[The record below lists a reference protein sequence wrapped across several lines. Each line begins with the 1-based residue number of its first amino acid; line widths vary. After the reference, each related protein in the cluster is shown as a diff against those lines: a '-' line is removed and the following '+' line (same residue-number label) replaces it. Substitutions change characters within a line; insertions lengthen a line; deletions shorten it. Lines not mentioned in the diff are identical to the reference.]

1 MTLTAQFALLLQELH
16 NQCSDIRGTVIATSE
31 GFILAAAGLLND
43 ESAAATSVHIT
54 QVIEQHLSLLQ
65 PSSCREVM
73 IWTDEGLWYIMRLP
87 DEHVLM
93 TLAGADCSAGM
104 LRLVT
109 RVVDESIAAIMAQAR
124 AEVMRLGTQANAE

>member
-1 MTLTAQFALLLQELH
+1 MTLTAQLALLLQELH

-31 GFILAAAGLLND
+31 GFILAAASLLDD
-43 ESAAATSVHIT
+43 ESAAATAVHIT

-65 PSSCREVM
+65 PSRCREVM
-73 IWTDEGLWYIMRLP
+73 VWTEEGLWYLMRLP

-93 TLAGADCSAGM
+93 TLAGPDTNAGL

-109 RVVDESIAAIMAQAR
+109 RVVDESIATIMAQAR
-124 AEVMRLGTQANAE
+124 AEVMRLGVRATAD